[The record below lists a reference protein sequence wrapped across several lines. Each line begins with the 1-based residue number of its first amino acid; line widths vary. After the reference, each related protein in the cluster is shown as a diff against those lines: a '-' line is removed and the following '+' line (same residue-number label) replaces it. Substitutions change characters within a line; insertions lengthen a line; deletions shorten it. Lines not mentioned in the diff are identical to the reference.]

1 MPWYDI
7 EHAIPL
13 SPAQCDALAEK
24 ITYLHTRI
32 FTVPALLVNVQ
43 FRDSS
48 KDNTYVAGKR
58 KLSSRIQANLR
69 VGPGR
74 PVHMYDDLA
83 EQLEKAWYEVVGTGK
98 DKELRAVL
106 INGGRLTGREA
117 GFVISPASGIGKEV
131 SVHVWNVLNCELN
144 PNRQPMLRIGLSRT
158 CQRSRGEQTMVMR
171 RCGICWRRW
180 FRGMI

>member
-1 MPWYDI
+1 M
-7 EHAIPL
+7 

-117 GFVISPASGIGKEV
+117 GFVISPASGIGREV
-131 SVHVWNVLNCELN
+131 SAHVWNALNCELN
-144 PNRQPMLRIGLSRT
+144 SNRLPMLRIGLSRT
-158 CQRSRGEQTMVMR
+158 CQRSRGEQTRVMR
-171 RCGICWRRW
+171 RCRVCWKKWLRE
-180 FRGMI
+180 MI